1 MMRETSEY
9 SQMLA
14 PTLEDIEVLA
24 RAAFAAL
31 PQAFRDLCGEV
42 PIVVQDFPDDEVL
55 AELDLDSPFDIL
67 GLFQGPDLA
76 SRDVGG
82 VPDATMIF
90 LYRRPMLDYWAEH
103 EENLAAVVRHVLVHE
118 IGHHF
123 GLSDH
128 DMERIESEA

>member
-1 MMRETSEY
+1 
-9 SQMLA
+9 MLA
-14 PTLEDIEVLA
+14 PTLEDIEGLA
-24 RAAFAAL
+24 RDAFAAL
-31 PQAFRDLCGEV
+31 PQAFRDLCGAV
-42 PIVVQDFPDDEVL
+42 PIVVQDFPDGDVV
-55 AELDLDSPFDIL
+55 ADLDLDSPFDIL

-82 VPDATMIF
+82 VPDTTMIF

-103 EENLAAVVRHVLVHE
+103 EETLATVVRHVLVHE

-128 DMERIESEA
+128 DMERIEADA

>member
-103 EENLAAVVRHVLVHE
+103 EETLATVVRHVLVHE

-128 DMERIESEA
+128 DMERIEADA